1 MSAPTSRPP
10 YQLALGKWIVD
21 AEARRDRQGRIRVY
35 QLPAGD
41 GGGTYEIAG
50 INDRYDPRMARHLR
64 NLIDLKQYPQV
75 EIDAAE
81 YILGNTDVVQSWSA
95 LPAIEIY
102 LRDCCFNR
110 GPTGAAKIFQIAL
123 GHAHADIKVD
133 GHIGTITLGYSRQV
147 TNAKEFL
154 GFLRSAREI
163 YERRIAPPVG
173 ERAKFWKGLVNRWD
187 NSLAFAQ
194 KFL

>member
-1 MSAPTSRPP
+1 MSPRAP
-10 YQLALGKWIVD
+10 YHLAFGKWIVN
-21 AEARRDRQGRIRVY
+21 AEARRDSKGRIRVY

-50 INDRYDPRMARHLR
+50 INDRYDPQMAPHLR
-64 NLIDLKQYPQV
+64 NLIQLGQQAQA
-75 EIDAAE
+75 ELDAAE
-81 YILGNTDVVQSWSA
+81 YILGNTDGVQTWSRVA
-95 LPAIEIY
+95 AIEIY

-110 GPTGAAKIFQIAL
+110 GLGGAAKILQIAL
-123 GHAHADIKVD
+123 GHTHADVKVD
-133 GHIGTITLGYSRQV
+133 GHIGPISLGYSHQV
-147 TNAKEFL
+147 TDAKEFL

-173 ERAKFWKGLVNRWD
+173 QRAKFWKGLVNRWN

-194 KFL
+194 TFL